1 MGSLVYY
8 ALSAL
13 VFIGLALFLAFARGQ
28 KPRPWTNEPAG
39 ETRILAMQ
47 PHQVAMCYAA
57 MPSDT
62 QPVEYVC
69 PLCGNKTQWSD
80 PQAEQLIATLPEYER
95 LAETCA
101 PKLTIEVRAADLCR
115 HCRPNAEQPSIA
127 ISVVEMT
134 AQGTGR
140 PHTTLGVTLE
150 DMRLLCEFCTG
161 PLGHA
166 PGWGGTDALG
176 GYGAGEL
183 GSDTSPLASR
193 ERLSRLLGREVTAE
207 EAAFGAE
214 GTRASV
220 RERLRELATAP
231 APTDLFMGAMCYK
244 PGARPQS
251 AEYVCPRCGEKTVYT
266 TEQATVVLWELPA
279 MRRLVT
285 QVPNLTVTLDES
297 EFCRHCSP
305 NTTDPRTAIV
315 VRFTGDWTGHV
326 TEGVSTDDLELL
338 KDFMSG
344 SDKHI
349 GSQGRQ
355 TPLKDHLDR
364 LEQLLGEQPTAGAL
378 SREQIAARLRE
389 LAASP
394 SPTELAM
401 GAMCYG
407 PPGPIGSADY
417 VCPKCGDRTT
427 WTDPG
432 ATWALTSTVTAARRY
447 VAEIPDRGVELD
459 ESAFCKHCRPDV
471 TEPGI
476 ALVVHIDGE
485 AEARRDEN
493 VSPDDVRL
501 VVEFLQG
508 SLIHKG
514 SNDGE
519 SPLKDHIDRI
529 EELLGVTP

>member
-1 MGSLVYY
+1 MGTLIYY

-28 KPRPWTNEPAG
+28 KPRPWTDAPASDS
-39 ETRILAMQ
+39 RILSMQ
-47 PHQVAMCYAA
+47 PHQIAMCYAA
-57 MPSDT
+57 MPSNT

-69 PLCGNKTQWSD
+69 PLCGNKTQWTD
-80 PQAEQLIATLPEYER
+80 PQAEQMIGSLSEYRR
-95 LAETCA
+95 LAAACA
-101 PKLTIEVRAADLCR
+101 PKLEIEVRATDFCR

-127 ISVVEMT
+127 ISVIETT
-134 AQGTGR
+134 ARGTGR
-140 PHTTLGVTLE
+140 PHTTLGVTLV
-150 DMRLLCEFCTG
+150 DMQLLYEFTTG
-161 PLGHA
+161 QHDSSSA
-166 PGWGGTDALG
+166 WGGPDPT
-176 GYGAGEL
+176 
-183 GSDTSPLASR
+183 GSLA
-193 ERLSRLLGREVTAE
+193 RLSRLLRREVTAE
-207 EAAFGAE
+207 EAVFGAE

-220 RERLRELATAP
+220 RERLRELAAAP
-231 APTDLFMGAMCYK
+231 APTNLSMGAMCYK
-244 PGARPQS
+244 PAAHPQS

-285 QVPNLTVTLDES
+285 QVPNLTVTLDEY

-305 NTTDPRTAIV
+305 NTIDPRTAIV
-315 VRFTGDWTGHV
+315 VQFTGDWTGHV

-349 GSQGRQ
+349 GSEGRQ

-364 LEQLLGEQPTAGAL
+364 LEQLLGEQPTTGAL

-394 SPTELAM
+394 SPAELAM

-407 PPGPIGSADY
+407 PPGPVESVDY
-417 VCPKCGDRTT
+417 VCPKCGERTT

-485 AEARRDEN
+485 AEARRDAN
-493 VSPDDVRL
+493 VSSDDVRL

-508 SLIHKG
+508 SLVHKG